1 MVDGR
6 SPDAPYVAYCPELE
20 IASCG
25 KDEDDARRMLKEA
38 IDITL
43 EDAYKRG
50 VLEEYLEGV
59 GFVKD
64 LKKDIF
70 IFPKVRYEFYYLSIP
85 KFLENKFTCLV

>member
-25 KDEDDARRMLKEA
+25 KDETDARRMLKEA

-43 EDAYKRG
+43 EDAHKRG
-50 VLEEYLEGV
+50 VLEEYLEKV
-59 GFVKD
+59 GFFKDIKKD
-64 LKKDIF
+64 LF
-70 IFPKVRYEFYYLSIP
+70 IFTPFSRIFHQL
-85 KFLENKFTCLV
+85 